1 MLSGLHP
8 HALCDNNTLCTGF
21 SSCEKVHETR
31 FLEAGYFRVLSHWT
45 GSCVRMKR
53 KGKVQSGTR
62 VTGREWLLVLHSDPE
77 SWLTQPA
84 NEYGVAS
91 PREYQR
97 GENVLARGLKCLV
110 PSL

>member
-1 MLSGLHP
+1 MLSVIITLSAQDFPPAKRFMKLVSWKLDTSECFLIGL
-8 HALCDNNTLCTGF
+8 A
-21 SSCEKVHETR
+21 
-31 FLEAGYFRVLSHWT
+31 

-62 VTGREWLLVLHSDPE
+62 VTGREWLLVPHSDPE